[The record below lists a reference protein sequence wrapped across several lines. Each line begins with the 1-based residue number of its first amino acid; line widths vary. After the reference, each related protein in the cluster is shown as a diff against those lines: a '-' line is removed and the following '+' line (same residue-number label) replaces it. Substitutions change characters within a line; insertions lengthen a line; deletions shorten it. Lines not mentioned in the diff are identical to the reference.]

1 MKSFSTSTRHSK
13 RKSLGKLRLQGIS
26 RRLREEQSATVQAE
40 KNSDS
45 GLDEI
50 DAAKYFI
57 AHHSSTLH
65 LTNTRDI
72 STPNSP
78 AMHAA
83 YSSQDDISPCTLR
96 NDSNFKAV
104 DIIDLDDEDDED
116 ALLEASQD
124 MYVRPTKI
132 FRSSFYTT
140 EDSGMYPFSYPRITV
155 GSFHDEIEPLHF
167 EEYMTDSTPE
177 LPHRMSL
184 QPSVAAV
191 DLSMSSTSYVP
202 TMAAVQPSVSMSSS
216 IPFSD
221 SQIDNDKSSSLVS
234 VEIAQMLDEL
244 GLHQHLIFAVQR
256 QEAHMK
262 TVITR
267 FANFMEWLI
276 DTQPFY
282 KACTADTLQLHV
294 KRFIVED
301 YDLLIAYVHYL
312 TDQRHFQAST
322 VTAHLDDLRL
332 VVTWFCLFRTI
343 NVMNESKVKQPE
355 MLGFITTVKQ
365 LRKILNRKVSYM
377 I

>member
-1 MKSFSTSTRHSK
+1 MKSFNISTRHSK
-13 RKSLGKLRLQGIS
+13 RKSLGKLRLQGLS
-26 RRLREEQSATVQAE
+26 RRLREEQSTTVHAE
-40 KNSDS
+40 KSSDS
-45 GLDEI
+45 GLDEFEI
-50 DAAKYFI
+50 DAAKHFL
-57 AHHSSTLH
+57 AQDSSSLH
-65 LTNTRDI
+65 LPDTRDT
-72 STPNSP
+72 STPDSL

-83 YSSQDDISPCTLR
+83 YSSKEGTSSCILQNIC
-96 NDSNFKAV
+96 NFKAV
-104 DIIDLDDEDDED
+104 DIIDLDDEDEED

-132 FRSSFYTT
+132 SRSSFYTT
-140 EDSGMYPFSYPRITV
+140 EDSGMNPLSYPRITV
-155 GSFHDEIEPLHF
+155 GSFQDDIEPLHF

-177 LPHRMSL
+177 LPYRMSL
-184 QPSVAAV
+184 QPSVTAAV
-191 DLSMSSTSYVP
+191 DLSMSS
-202 TMAAVQPSVSMSSS
+202 SSS
-216 IPFSD
+216 TPFSD
-221 SQIDNDKSSSLVS
+221 SQVDIDKPSSLVS
-234 VEIAQMLDEL
+234 VEIAQILDEL

-267 FANFMEWLI
+267 FAHFMEWLI

-282 KACTADTLQLHV
+282 KTCTADTLQLHI

-301 YDLLIAYVHYL
+301 YDLLIGYIHYL

-343 NVMNESKVKQPE
+343 NVMNESKLKQPE